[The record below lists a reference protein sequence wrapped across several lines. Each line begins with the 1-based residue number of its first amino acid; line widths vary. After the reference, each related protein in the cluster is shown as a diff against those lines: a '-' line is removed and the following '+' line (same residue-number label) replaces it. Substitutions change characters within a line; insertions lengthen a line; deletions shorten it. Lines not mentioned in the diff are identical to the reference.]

1 MDKKKILKH
10 YQENREVIDSRL
22 EEFEKLRDADNDR
35 LFKELVF
42 VILTSQSSAK
52 KSWEAT
58 QKLEEL
64 GLLESS
70 EKDEVAGVLEL
81 NDIQYEQKKAS
92 YVVENRKKLSQPTLT
107 DPSGKLKI
115 AELIRPDNLD
125 KTRSWFVENID
136 GLSWKGGSHF
146 LRNIGYGNGFAIVSS
161 RIISKLY
168 ELNYLEDLE
177 QPSDKESYLEIERK
191 MRKLAED
198 TGIDIKALDLVLW
211 SIETGEVFK

>member
-92 YVVENRKKLSQPTLT
+92 YIVENRKKLSQPTLT

>member
-10 YQENREVIDSRL
+10 YQENREVIDNRL
-22 EEFEKLRDADNDR
+22 KEFERLRDADDQR

-64 GLLESS
+64 SLLESS
-70 EKDEVAGVLEL
+70 EKDEIARVLEL

-92 YVVENRKKLSQPTLT
+92 YIVENRKKLSQPTLT

-115 AELIRPDNLD
+115 AELIRPDSLD

-161 RIISKLY
+161 RIVSKLY
-168 ELNYLEDLE
+168 ELDYVEDLE
-177 QPSDKESYLEIERK
+177 QPSDKESYLEVEKK
-191 MRKLAED
+191 MQQLAED
-198 TGIDIKALDLVLW
+198 TGIDVKALDLVLW
-211 SIETGEVFK
+211 SMETGEVFK